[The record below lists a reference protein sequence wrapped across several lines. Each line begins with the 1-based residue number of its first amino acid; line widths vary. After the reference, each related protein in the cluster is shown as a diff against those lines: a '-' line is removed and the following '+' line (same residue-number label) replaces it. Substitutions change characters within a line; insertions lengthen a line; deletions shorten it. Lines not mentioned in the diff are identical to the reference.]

1 MNLKEWIEDKIRENS
16 WEQRLNEDSPYED
29 IVSIIAKLSKVPKTK
44 IKAKRY
50 GYKTPKKIEIS
61 DVAPE
66 MDEKKYKE
74 ANKLAEKYNDA
85 FEYSDLDII
94 EETPWLSSVE
104 YTEPP
109 KSVYE
114 NMSMFS
120 RGFKPYTGKEYN
132 KFLKDYLMESVDEGY
147 ITKAEGMDNYS
158 NSKVKPSVFTNKDIQ
173 KYNNLFGNL
182 DKDEIIVTNNITDEY
197 IPDEYKT
204 AVDLYND
211 IPKTYNL
218 YGNPDFAWEYIEAEL
233 PKINEFRTDLKPYNK
248 KKDGY
253 DRHPLYKWYLDQN
266 DVGNKYATT
275 LKDFESV
282 FDATAPIDNI
292 EGATRW
298 GLTDWGDKANKHVA
312 IMDDIST
319 ENRYSIMKRIA
330 KGIDNIKNR
339 TDLSYKEKIELLVKF
354 RNEMNREIDA
364 MKDF

>member
-1 MNLKEWIEDKIRENS
+1 MNLKQWIEDKIRENS

-29 IVSIIAKLSKVPKTK
+29 NASLIAKLSKVPKTK

-66 MDEKKYKE
+66 MDEKKNKE
-74 ANKLAEKYNDA
+74 ANKLAGKYYDA
-85 FEYSDLDII
+85 FEYKDLNVLED
-94 EETPWLSSVE
+94 TPWLNSTE
-104 YTEPP
+104 YIEPP

-114 NMSMFS
+114 DMSMFS
-120 RGFKPYTGKEYN
+120 RNFRPYTGKEFN
-132 KFLKDYLMESVDEGY
+132 EFLKDYLMEGVEEGFQ
-147 ITKAEGMDNYS
+147 TKAEAMKEFR
-158 NSKVKPSVFTNKDIQ
+158 NSKVKPSVFTDKDVQ

-182 DKDEIIVTNNITDEY
+182 DKDEIIVSNNYTDEY

-218 YGNPDFAWEYIEAEL
+218 YKNPDFAWEYIEKEL
-233 PKINEFRTDLKPYNK
+233 PEISEFRTELKPYNK

-253 DRHPLYKWYLDQN
+253 DRHPLYEWYLDQN

-312 IMDDIST
+312 IMDDISK
-319 ENRYSIMKRIA
+319 ENRYRIMKHIA
-330 KGIDNIKNR
+330 EGIDKIKNR
-339 TDLSYKEKIELLVKF
+339 TDLSSEEKIKLLEKF
-354 RNEMNREIDA
+354 RTSMNKEIEF

>member
-1 MNLKEWIEDKIRENS
+1 MNLKQWIEDKIRENS

-29 IVSIIAKLSKVPKTK
+29 NASLIAKLSKVPKTK

-74 ANKLAEKYNDA
+74 ANKLSEKYSDA
-85 FEYSDLDII
+85 FEYGDIDVT
-94 EETPWLSSVE
+94 EYTPWLTNAE

-114 NMSMFS
+114 YMSMVS
-120 RGFKPYTGKEYN
+120 RGLKPYTGKEYN
-132 KFLKDYLMESVDEGY
+132 NALKDYLMEGVDEGFQ
-147 ITKAEGMDNYS
+147 TKAEAMDQYR
-158 NSKVKPSVFTNKDIQ
+158 NSKVKPSVFTDKDVQ
-173 KYNNLFGNL
+173 KYENLFGNL
-182 DKDEIIVTNNITDEY
+182 DKDEIIVTNNYTDEY

-218 YGNPDFAWEYIEAEL
+218 YENPDFAWENIEAEL
-233 PKINEFRTDLKPYNK
+233 PEVSEYRTELKPYNK
-248 KKDGY
+248 NKDDY
-253 DRHPLYKWYLDQN
+253 YSHPLYKWYLDQN
-266 DVGNKYATT
+266 NAGNKYATT

-312 IMDDIST
+312 KMDDISN
-319 ENRYSIMKRIA
+319 ENRYIIMKRIA
-330 KGIDNIKNR
+330 EGIDNIKNR
-339 TDLSYKEKIELLVKF
+339 TDLSSEDKIKLLVKF
-354 RNEMNREIDA
+354 RNDMNREIDA

>member
-1 MNLKEWIEDKIRENS
+1 MNLRQWIEDKIRENS

-29 IVSIIAKLSKVPKTK
+29 NASIMAKLSKVPKTK

-74 ANKLAEKYNDA
+74 ASKLAEKYNDA
-85 FEYSDLDII
+85 FEYDELNVI
-94 EETPWLSSVE
+94 ENTPWLTDAT
-104 YTEPP
+104 YTEYP

-114 NMSMFS
+114 NMSMVS

-132 KFLKDYLMESVDEGY
+132 RSLKDYLMDGVNEGFL
-147 ITKAEGMDNYS
+147 TKAEAMNNYR
-158 NSKVKPSVFTNKDIQ
+158 NSKVKPSVFTNKDVQ
-173 KYNNLFGNL
+173 KYNNLYGNL
-182 DKDEIIVTNNITDEY
+182 DKDEIIVTNNFTDEY

-218 YGNPDFAWEYIEAEL
+218 YDNPDFAWENLEAEL
-233 PKINEFRTDLKPYNK
+233 PEVRDFTMELKPYNK
-248 KKDGY
+248 KKYGY
-253 DRHPLYKWYLDQN
+253 DKHPLYKWYLDQN

-298 GLTDWGDKANKHVA
+298 GLTDWGDKANKHVVK
-312 IMDDIST
+312 MNDIT
-319 ENRYSIMKRIA
+319 KENRYSIMKRIA

-339 TDLSYKEKIELLVKF
+339 TDLSSEDKIELLKKF
-354 RNEMNREIDA
+354 RYDMNREIDA